1 MLLSRIVPNLKRF
14 EIYPS
19 GIHLKTSMS
28 QHDISNIYKFAW
40 AQLNNQLQI
49 IRTTP
54 NFNELLGVQT
64 QLLYLPLTDVIDEF
78 VGSESAL
85 QDVLDGKLPHF
96 HIDNVN
102 RGERDGRARYFR
114 FTVTR
119 YNPEQPADGLLLG
132 IEDVTQTG
140 LIEQQLTQERN
151 ELRLLQRE
159 LFRMNSQLQ
168 YIAATDMLTGLANRR
183 HFDEELDRELSR
195 GLRFGRTTALL
206 FIDIDNFKNYNDQ
219 FGHLMGDEVLRHLGM
234 VLKKYTRR
242 IDTACRFGGEEF
254 AIILPETSAAGAL
267 KIADRLRQR
276 IAVEPIHSV
285 YLNKTPPLVTVSIG
299 VAIAPEHATTP
310 IALVRSADV
319 ALYAAKK
326 RGKNQ
331 VVVYERAIE

>member
-1 MLLSRIVPNLKRF
+1 
-14 EIYPS
+14 
-19 GIHLKTSMS
+19 
-28 QHDISNIYKFAW
+28 
-40 AQLNNQLQI
+40 
-49 IRTTP
+49 
-54 NFNELLGVQT
+54 
-64 QLLYLPLTDVIDEF
+64 
-78 VGSESAL
+78 
-85 QDVLDGKLPHF
+85 
-96 HIDNVN
+96 
-102 RGERDGRARYFR
+102 
-114 FTVTR
+114 
-119 YNPEQPADGLLLG
+119 
-132 IEDVTQTG
+132 
-140 LIEQQLTQERN
+140 
-151 ELRLLQRE
+151 
-159 LFRMNSQLQ
+159 
-168 YIAATDMLTGLANRR
+168 MLTGLANRR